1 MSVFQIL
8 MIIVSLSQCNFPT
21 SFAVLLYLHVLTRE
35 VVSPKR
41 PDLVLSTDV
50 PNIESCVLVRH
61 GLDVE
66 ADGGDGGDV
75 LVKLEFVENG

>member
-1 MSVFQIL
+1 MPPQW
-8 MIIVSLSQCNFPT
+8 
-21 SFAVLLYLHVLTRE
+21 
-35 VVSPKR
+35 

-50 PNIESCVLVRH
+50 PDIELYVLVRD

-75 LVKLEFVENG
+75 LVKLELVENSYGGEVLVVKPKEQVVPDFRKGEVG